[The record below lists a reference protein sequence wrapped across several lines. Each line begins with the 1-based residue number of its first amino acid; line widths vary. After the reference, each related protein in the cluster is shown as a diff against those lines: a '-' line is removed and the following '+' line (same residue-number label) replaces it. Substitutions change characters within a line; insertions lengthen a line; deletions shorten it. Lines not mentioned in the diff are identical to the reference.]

1 MTATAPT
8 CDYIQ
13 SDTIPMKS
21 GKIVPPNKPM
31 IIKPDTS
38 FLRLG
43 KCNNARVNSMEKMF
57 ELPNPTKA
65 IHT

>member
-1 MTATAPT
+1 MIATAPI
-8 CDYIQ
+8 CDCIQ

-31 IIKPDTS
+31 IIRPDTS
-38 FLRLG
+38 FLRFG
-43 KCNNARVNSMEKMF
+43 RWSRAREKSMEKMF